1 MFEKITKYC
10 GSVYCKEDL
19 LKELKKV
26 YFQIT
31 TGRPGPVCLE
41 IATDIMNEEVELNNF
56 YSIFSNNKQK
66 LAKKNFLLRKKI
78 KRIVKLLTEAKIQ

>member
-1 MFEKITKYC
+1 
-10 GSVYCKEDL
+10 
-19 LKELKKV
+19 
-26 YFQIT
+26 
-31 TGRPGPVCLE
+31 
-41 IATDIMNEEVELNNF
+41 MNEEVELNNF